1 MTYTLVPKVLPGKED
16 GQRLYY
22 AQSRAR
28 GELGLEEM
36 AERISRNCTL
46 TRSDI
51 IGVLAALEDEVCQGL
66 CNGEIVR
73 LGGIGSLQAEFQDLP
88 AKDGDDQSHD
98 SRKNEAEPDTVGNVF
113 AQAFIITGTK
123 TLGDRDGK
131 ATAHAHA
138 ETDDEKVDGSGG
150 TDGGEGIH
158 TQKLSNDDGIYQTVE
173 LLKEHTHQKRQG
185 ETKDQ

>member
-1 MTYTLVPKVLPGKED
+1 MILD
-16 GQRLYY
+16 GVCMS
-22 AQSRAR
+22 SRICRQKTEA
-28 GELGLEEM
+28 
-36 AERISRNCTL
+36 
-46 TRSDI
+46 
-51 IGVLAALEDEVCQGL
+51 IGVRTA
-66 CNGEIVR
+66 
-73 LGGIGSLQAEFQDLP
+73 
-88 AKDGDDQSHD
+88 
-98 SRKNEAEPDTVGNVF
+98 
-113 AQAFIITGTK
+113 GTK